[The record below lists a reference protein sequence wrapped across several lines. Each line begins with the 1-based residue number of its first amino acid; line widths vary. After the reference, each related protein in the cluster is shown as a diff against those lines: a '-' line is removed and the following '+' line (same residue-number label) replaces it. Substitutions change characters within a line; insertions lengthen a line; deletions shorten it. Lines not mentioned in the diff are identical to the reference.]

1 MTSSDKRIFVAG
13 ATGAVGR
20 RLCRLLVEDGWT
32 VAGTSRS
39 REKVGLL
46 RDMGVEPVVV
56 DVYDGEL
63 LRNAMMDFAPSV
75 VMHQLT
81 DLPYGLDPAL
91 MVNARVR
98 NARLRVIGT
107 ANLVA
112 AAKSAHIDLMVAQSI
127 GFAYKPG
134 EWPSREH
141 DPLAVDDADMG
152 MTARAVL
159 SMEHQVRRSSF
170 EGIVLR
176 YGRLYGPGT
185 GFDAPA
191 SACPLHVDAAADAAR
206 RAVRDAIPGIYN
218 VAEDDGTID
227 SSKIRTVMNWS
238 DAFRMPE
245 RAASES
251 KS

>member
-1 MTSSDKRIFVAG
+1 MASSDKRIFVAG

-20 RLCRLLVEDGWT
+20 RLCRLLVDEGWT
-32 VAGTSRS
+32 VAGTTRS
-39 REKVGLL
+39 REKAGGL
-46 RDMGVEPVVV
+46 RDMGVEPIIV

-63 LRNAMMDFAPSV
+63 LRSAMLDFAPSV
-75 VMHQLT
+75 VVHQLT
-81 DLPYGLDPAL
+81 DLPYGLDPRL
-91 MVNARVR
+91 MLNARVR

-141 DPLAVDDADMG
+141 DPLAVGDADLG
-152 MTARAVL
+152 LTARSVL

-191 SACPLHVDAAADAAR
+191 KAGSLHVDAAADAAR
-206 RAVRDAIPGIYN
+206 RAVLTGVSGIYN
-218 VAEDDGTID
+218 VAEDDGAID
-227 SSKIRTVMNWS
+227 SSKIRAVMNWS
-238 DAFRMPE
+238 DSFRINP
-245 RAASES
+245 AV
-251 KS
+251 